1 MQFFLIS
8 FCYIFAFTNLKRNL
22 LKTNLLLLQK
32 GVSMAQRARIKLIGN
47 DPQSLQKI
55 CNQIQKIA
63 ERTGVRIRGPI
74 PIPSKRIVLPVRK
87 SPCGN
92 GTATY
97 DHLEMKLHKR
107 IIDMD
112 AEEKSMRLLMRIHV
126 PEDVHIEIAIERK

>member
-1 MQFFLIS
+1 
-8 FCYIFAFTNLKRNL
+8 
-22 LKTNLLLLQK
+22 
-32 GVSMAQRARIKLIGN
+32 MAQRARIRLIGN
-47 DPQSLQKI
+47 DPHSIQKI

-74 PIPSKRIVLPVRK
+74 PLPSKRIVLPVRK

-97 DHLEMKLHKR
+97 DHFEMKLHKR
-107 IIDMD
+107 ISDMD

>member
-1 MQFFLIS
+1 MPLQ
-8 FCYIFAFTNLKRNL
+8 NLKRNL
-22 LKTNLLLLQK
+22 LKTNLLPLQK
-32 GVSMAQRARIKLIGN
+32 GVAMAQRARIKLIGN

-74 PIPSKRIVLPVRK
+74 PIPSKRIVIPVRK

>member
-1 MQFFLIS
+1 MS
-8 FCYIFAFTNLKRNL
+8 
-22 LKTNLLLLQK
+22 
-32 GVSMAQRARIKLIGN
+32 QRARIKLIGN
-47 DPQSLQKI
+47 DHQSLQKI

-74 PIPSKRIVLPVRK
+74 PIPSKRIVIPVRK

-97 DHLEMKLHKR
+97 DHYEMKLHKR

>member
-1 MQFFLIS
+1 
-8 FCYIFAFTNLKRNL
+8 
-22 LKTNLLLLQK
+22 
-32 GVSMAQRARIKLIGN
+32 MAQRARIRLIGN
-47 DPQSLQKI
+47 DPHSLQRI

-74 PIPSKRIVLPVRK
+74 PLPSKRIVIPVRK

-97 DHLEMKLHKR
+97 DHFEMKLHKR

-126 PEDVHIEIAIERK
+126 PEDVHIEIAIERH

>member
-1 MQFFLIS
+1 ML
-8 FCYIFAFTNLKRNL
+8 
-22 LKTNLLLLQK
+22 
-32 GVSMAQRARIKLIGN
+32 QRARIRLIGN
-47 DPQSLQKI
+47 NPTSLQKL
-55 CNQIQKIA
+55 CDQIQKIA
-63 ERTGVRIRGPI
+63 ERTGVRIKGPI
-74 PIPSKRIVLPVRK
+74 PLPSRRIVIPVRK

-126 PEDVHIEIAIERK
+126 PEDVHIEIAMRQR

>member
-1 MQFFLIS
+1 
-8 FCYIFAFTNLKRNL
+8 
-22 LKTNLLLLQK
+22 
-32 GVSMAQRARIKLIGN
+32 MAQRARIRLIGN
-47 DPQSLQKI
+47 DPHSIQKI

-74 PIPSKRIVLPVRK
+74 PLPSKRIVLPVRK

-97 DHLEMKLHKR
+97 DHYEMKLHKR

>member
-1 MQFFLIS
+1 
-8 FCYIFAFTNLKRNL
+8 
-22 LKTNLLLLQK
+22 
-32 GVSMAQRARIKLIGN
+32 MAQRARIKLIGN
-47 DPQSLQKI
+47 DPHSLQRI

-63 ERTGVRIRGPI
+63 ERTGVRIKGPI
-74 PIPSKRIVLPVRK
+74 PLPSKRIVLPVRK

>member
-1 MQFFLIS
+1 ML
-8 FCYIFAFTNLKRNL
+8 
-22 LKTNLLLLQK
+22 
-32 GVSMAQRARIKLIGN
+32 QRARIRLIGN
-47 DPQSLQKI
+47 NPASLQKL
-55 CNQIQKIA
+55 CDQIQKIA
-63 ERTGVRIRGPI
+63 ERTGVRIKGPI
-74 PIPSKRIVLPVRK
+74 PLPSRRIVIPVRK

-126 PEDVHIEIAIERK
+126 PEDVHIEIAMRQR

>member
-1 MQFFLIS
+1 M
-8 FCYIFAFTNLKRNL
+8 
-22 LKTNLLLLQK
+22 LLLQK
-32 GVSMAQRARIKLIGN
+32 GVSMSQRARIKLIGN

-63 ERTGVRIRGPI
+63 EITGVRIRGPI

-97 DHLEMKLHKR
+97 DHYEMKLHKR

>member
-1 MQFFLIS
+1 
-8 FCYIFAFTNLKRNL
+8 
-22 LKTNLLLLQK
+22 
-32 GVSMAQRARIKLIGN
+32 MAQRARIRLIGN
-47 DPQSLQKI
+47 DPHSIQKI

-74 PIPSKRIVLPVRK
+74 PLPSKRIVLPVRK

-97 DHLEMKLHKR
+97 DHFEMKLHKR

>member
-1 MQFFLIS
+1 M
-8 FCYIFAFTNLKRNL
+8 
-22 LKTNLLLLQK
+22 LLLQK
-32 GVSMAQRARIKLIGN
+32 GVAMAQRARIKLIGN

-74 PIPSKRIVLPVRK
+74 PIPSKRIVIPVRK

-97 DHLEMKLHKR
+97 DHFEMKLHKR

-126 PEDVHIEIAIERK
+126 PEAVHIDIAIERK

>member
-1 MQFFLIS
+1 
-8 FCYIFAFTNLKRNL
+8 
-22 LKTNLLLLQK
+22 LLLLQK
-32 GVSMAQRARIKLIGN
+32 GVSMSQRARIKLIGN

>member
-1 MQFFLIS
+1 
-8 FCYIFAFTNLKRNL
+8 
-22 LKTNLLLLQK
+22 
-32 GVSMAQRARIKLIGN
+32 MAERARIRLIGHN
-47 DPQSLQKI
+47 PESLQKI

-74 PIPSKRIVLPVRK
+74 PLPSKHIVLPVRK

-126 PEDVHIEIAIERK
+126 PEDVHIEITLRR

>member
-1 MQFFLIS
+1 
-8 FCYIFAFTNLKRNL
+8 
-22 LKTNLLLLQK
+22 
-32 GVSMAQRARIKLIGN
+32 MAQRARIKLIGN
-47 DPQSLQKI
+47 DPYSLQKI

-74 PIPSKRIVLPVRK
+74 PLPSKRIVLPVRK

>member
-1 MQFFLIS
+1 M
-8 FCYIFAFTNLKRNL
+8 T
-22 LKTNLLLLQK
+22 
-32 GVSMAQRARIKLIGN
+32 QRARIRLIGN
-47 DPQSLQKI
+47 NPQSLQRI

-74 PIPSKRIVLPVRK
+74 PLPSKRIVLPVRK

-92 GTATY
+92 GTSTY
-97 DHLEMKLHKR
+97 EHFDLKLHKR

-126 PEDVHIEIAIERK
+126 PEDVHIEIALERS

>member
-1 MQFFLIS
+1 M
-8 FCYIFAFTNLKRNL
+8 T
-22 LKTNLLLLQK
+22 QK
-32 GVSMAQRARIKLIGN
+32 ARIRLIGN
-47 DPQSLQKI
+47 NPDSLQRI

-74 PIPSKRIVLPVRK
+74 PLPSKRIVLPVRK

-92 GTATY
+92 GTNTF

-126 PEDVHIEIAIERK
+126 PEDVHIEIALPT

>member
-1 MQFFLIS
+1 
-8 FCYIFAFTNLKRNL
+8 
-22 LKTNLLLLQK
+22 
-32 GVSMAQRARIKLIGN
+32 MAQRARIKLIGN

-74 PIPSKRIVLPVRK
+74 PIPSKRIVIPVRK

-97 DHLEMKLHKR
+97 DHFEMKLHKR